1 MIYKP
6 IGLNPSCQVFKVKRV
21 SQKGIYSFF
30 ILSVYPS
37 QIFPACRLFA
47 KIAHRAIFSRS
58 ALLKGR
64 CKILTFKYIVIEK
77 VPL

>member
-1 MIYKP
+1 LDYP
-6 IGLNPSCQVFKVKRV
+6 ALQAGPSLEGV
-21 SQKGIYSFF
+21 SKGHFSLF
-30 ILSVYPS
+30 IPSVCPS
-37 QIFPACRLFA
+37 HFFPAGRLFA

-64 CKILTFKYIVIEK
+64 CKILTFKYIIIKE